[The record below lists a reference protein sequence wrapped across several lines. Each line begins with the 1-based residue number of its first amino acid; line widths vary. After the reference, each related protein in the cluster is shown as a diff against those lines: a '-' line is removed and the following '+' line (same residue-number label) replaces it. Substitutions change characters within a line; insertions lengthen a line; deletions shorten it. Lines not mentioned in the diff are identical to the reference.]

1 LQLDPKHPVARRNR
15 YVTGLLAGDTD
26 RRAILPLIDEA
37 PMYAKPHLSIWGEPF
52 AAERVLENM
61 GVRHQG
67 IAASL
72 MPANP
77 YACHNYSLQLA
88 EAGRREESY
97 RWADRATVAAPE
109 FGAAHLDCVR
119 RLRQVGRPGQAFAE
133 AQYRCRE
140 ILDRASAG
148 KLSANDW
155 QAPHHAALLIAFVH
169 LDVGRIAEAIDLADE
184 VMARLPDDPATRDAF
199 AWAAR
204 RIAHWKTDP
213 GVFAR
218 AHAREG

>member
-1 LQLDPKHPVARRNR
+1 
-15 YVTGLLAGDTD
+15 
-26 RRAILPLIDEA
+26 
-37 PMYAKPHLSIWGEPF
+37 MYGKPHLSIWGEPF
-52 AAERVLENM
+52 AGDRPLENM

-88 EAGRREESY
+88 EEQRKEESY
-97 RWADRATVAAPE
+97 RWADRATVSAPD

-140 ILDRASAG
+140 ILDRAQSG
-148 KLSANDW
+148 KLPANDW
-155 QAPHHAALLIAFVH
+155 QAPHHPPLLIAFTP
-169 LDVGRIAEAIDLADE
+169 LGVGPIAQAIELPPPPLAP
-184 VMARLPDDPATRDAF
+184 LPHDPPT
-199 AWAAR
+199 
-204 RIAHWKTDP
+204 
-213 GVFAR
+213 AR
-218 AHAREG
+218 A